1 MRALYLNDHSGCAAG
16 CSLRTIFRGKTCR
29 WTSETYSKR
38 RRRSGDAHKQR
49 PGAVRTQ
56 LERDLRRRGSGRRG
70 TAGDGPASQ
79 RPGLQKRHRRPHTP
93 NSAARSESGGGLRP
107 ARSTAQR
114 LTNEVA
120 QGLVIE
126 AQQLMQETQDENLR
140 DCAINAAVIKFE
152 HFEMGPYRGLVTAA
166 QQMGQDEIVS
176 LLQQNLQQEEQTAQ
190 TAEQS
195 APQLLQKV
203 M

>member
-1 MRALYLNDHSGCAAG
+1 
-16 CSLRTIFRGKTCR
+16 
-29 WTSETYSKR
+29 
-38 RRRSGDAHKQR
+38 
-49 PGAVRTQ
+49 
-56 LERDLRRRGSGRRG
+56 
-70 TAGDGPASQ
+70 
-79 RPGLQKRHRRPHTP
+79 
-93 NSAARSESGGGLRP
+93 
-107 ARSTAQR
+107 
-114 LTNEVA
+114 
-120 QGLVIE
+120 LVIE

-140 DCAINAAVIKFE
+140 DCAINAAVIKVE

-176 LLQQNLQQEEQTAQ
+176 LLEQNLREEEQTAQ